1 MVAEAALTLVSD
13 RAGERLD
20 VFLARAA
27 GISRAAAQRLIAEGA
42 VTASGVPR
50 RRPAERLQAGERLE
64 VRLPPPRPAVPEP
77 EAVPLRIVYEDD
89 HLLVIDK
96 PAGMTVHPAPGHA
109 RGTLV
114 NAVLAHCPDLPGIGG
129 VQRPGIVHRLDKDTS
144 GLIVV
149 AKSEAA
155 HQGLAT
161 QLKERRVKKTYL
173 ALVRGRLEPAA
184 AVIDAPIGRDPSN
197 RRRMA
202 VVPAGGR
209 EARTAYVV
217 RASYPGYTLVEARP
231 ETGRTHQVRVHFAS
245 LGRPLAGDVLY
256 GGSRELA
263 PRQFL
268 HAWRLRFRHPIDGRE
283 LSFEAPLPAD
293 LEGVIAELGRHAAHN
308 GGRR

>member
-1 MVAEAALTLVSD
+1 MVAEAALSLVSD

-27 GISRAAAQRLIAEGA
+27 AISRAAAQRLIAEGA
-42 VTASGVPR
+42 VSASGVPR

-64 VRLPPPRPAVPEP
+64 VRLPPPRPSAPEP

-155 HQGLAT
+155 HRVLAS
-161 QLKERRVKKTYL
+161 QLKERRVEKTYL
-173 ALVRGRLEPAA
+173 ALVQGRLEPAA

-202 VVPAGGR
+202 IVRAGGR

-217 RASYPGYTLVEARP
+217 RASYPDHTLVEARP

-256 GGSRELA
+256 GGCRDLA

-268 HAWRLRFRHPIDGRE
+268 HAWRLRFRHPVDGRE

-293 LEGVIAELGRHAAHN
+293 LEGVIAELDRHAAHK